1 MSFVISQY
9 RTINVE
15 GGGPVFF
22 REPIEGENGK
32 EDFAFVNQSKELPS
46 MEDFR
51 LKNML
56 ENGINLERVDTKML
70 APKVLDL
77 NAFENPDK
85 QEQTNKQEQT
95 SGE

>member
-51 LKNML
+51 INTLKVYSIL
-56 ENGINLERVDTKML
+56 KHI
-70 APKVLDL
+70 
-77 NAFENPDK
+77 F
-85 QEQTNKQEQT
+85 
-95 SGE
+95 